1 MTAQVDM
8 HVGSFP
14 LGAMAIGAPPKLRG
28 EQLELGKIFVGGLSR
43 ETTTNGL
50 RVYFER
56 FGDISDCV
64 VMKDRSTGAP
74 RGFGFVTYVS
84 QGIADLVV
92 LHRHVIDGKEVEAK
106 RAVPRDSEVLSR
118 SPPTSTPNGHS
129 LPTQPH
135 LAPVMSASVTDAGSK
150 KIFVGGLS
158 HETGEADFVQYFGT
172 YGNVIDCVIM
182 CDPHTRKPRGFG
194 FITYETSESVDRVCA
209 NKFHD
214 LNGKRVEVKRAIP
227 QDRMI
232 SDDSPV
238 CVAKGPSPPGSALS
252 KPLSAGYNGAR
263 LGLAAWSSPLHAEA
277 PIGVSPPLNPVLAP
291 GVSPPTVNPAD
302 AMLAACGLRHGDPF
316 MNFGGNFSS
325 ATNALNQGLRT
336 TYGMGNGQA
345 ASYPTGLD
353 NGQDA
358 SNADG
363 PAHSTSPR
371 VPQKM
376 NSHAFQEKLEH
387 LQQQQ
392 NLLQQLQQ
400 HQLHL
405 QLAQQRH
412 NQQQMTL
419 QMMHQQPLHA
429 QPGEPRPPSAAPVP
443 PMAHAA
449 TNGHPDAHV
458 DALGA
463 ELLSAQLARVAFNPT
478 DAVGFGDTRAHVSNF
493 PTAPLYH

>member
-135 LAPVMSASVTDAGSK
+135 PAPVMSASVTDAGSK

-214 LNGKRVEVKRAIP
+214 LNGTGNECLFAKARKRVEVKRAIP

-238 CVAKGPSPPGSALS
+238 CVAKGVLRRLSSLSVWAPASVAALS
-252 KPLSAGYNGAR
+252 PSLAESAWA
-263 LGLAAWSSPLHAEA
+263 
-277 PIGVSPPLNPVLAP
+277 
-291 GVSPPTVNPAD
+291 PTVLVVGVD
-302 AMLAACGLRHGDPF
+302 R
-316 MNFGGNFSS
+316 
-325 ATNALNQGLRT
+325 
-336 TYGMGNGQA
+336 
-345 ASYPTGLD
+345 AS
-353 NGQDA
+353 
-358 SNADG
+358 
-363 PAHSTSPR
+363 
-371 VPQKM
+371 
-376 NSHAFQEKLEH
+376 
-387 LQQQQ
+387 
-392 NLLQQLQQ
+392 
-400 HQLHL
+400 
-405 QLAQQRH
+405 
-412 NQQQMTL
+412 
-419 QMMHQQPLHA
+419 
-429 QPGEPRPPSAAPVP
+429 
-443 PMAHAA
+443 
-449 TNGHPDAHV
+449 
-458 DALGA
+458 
-463 ELLSAQLARVAFNPT
+463 
-478 DAVGFGDTRAHVSNF
+478 
-493 PTAPLYH
+493 